1 MGEELRPFQRSVVAA
16 LRNDLFLI
24 VAISLARGNGKSW
37 LAGWAVARILDP
49 ADELFRA
56 ATESVLC
63 AASIDQ
69 ARIVFRFAREMLEPL
84 GGYKFLD
91 SASRISIVHVASNTR
106 LRVISSSGKA
116 AMGLVG
122 TPYAIC
128 DEPGSWETVGGQL
141 MWDALVTAQ
150 GKPNSP
156 LRILVIGTLAPAR
169 FGWWHDLIA
178 DGTRGTTFVQALRGD
193 PAKWSQA
200 SEIRRCNPLMW
211 KFPESRARLLGERDE
226 ARRDSRLKGRFLSYR
241 LNVPTG
247 DESTMLLEV
256 DDWKTCVCASGACMI
271 VAIDL
276 GGPRSWSAAVSITRK
291 LCRGRRGCRAR
302 HPVRGRARASGSG
315 AAGHVPSSCR

>member
-1 MGEELRPFQRSVVAA
+1 M
-16 LRNDLFLI
+16 
-24 VAISLARGNGKSW
+24 
-37 LAGWAVARILDP
+37 
-49 ADELFRA
+49 
-56 ATESVLC
+56 
-63 AASIDQ
+63 
-69 ARIVFRFAREMLEPL
+69 
-84 GGYKFLD
+84 
-91 SASRISIVHVASNTR
+91 HVASNTR

-226 ARRDSRLKGRFLSYR
+226 ARRDSRLKEFTLSV
-241 LNVPTG
+241 VPI
-247 DESTMLLEV
+247 E
-256 DDWKTCVCASGACMI
+256 CADRRRVHDA
-271 VAIDL
+271 A
-276 GGPRSWSAAVSITRK
+276 RSR
-291 LCRGRRGCRAR
+291 
-302 HPVRGRARASGSG
+302 
-315 AAGHVPSSCR
+315 